1 MAGSVKGIIVEIGGD
16 TSGLQKALS
25 KVNSATSSLSKEL
38 KGINSLL
45 KLDPKNTELLSQKQ
59 TVLNNSIKTTEDK
72 LKQLKDIKEKADQA
86 MASGTQINEE
96 NYRALQR
103 EIINTQNKLSDL
115 KNESS
120 NWTKAGNQLIKWGEN
135 LDKIS
140 SKLDNLG
147 NKLTTR
153 LTVPIVG
160 TFATATKEAIEFESA
175 FTGVTKTVDGTEE
188 QLENLK
194 QGIKDLA
201 KEIPSSTTEIA
212 AVAEAAGQLG
222 IQTDNILSFSKAM
235 IDLGNSTNLTSEE
248 AASQLAKF
256 ANIMQMSQT
265 DFDKLGSAIVD
276 LGNNFATTE
285 ADIVNMAMRLAG
297 AGKQVGLSEGE
308 VLGLSTALSSV
319 GIEAEMGG
327 SAISKAMVKM
337 QNAVELGGGKLNT
350 VLGKT
355 GKSLRDLELLSANNS
370 KDFKELCD
378 SIGMTS
384 TEVKQLITAGTNLE
398 DFAKV
403 SGMTSEQFKKAW
415 QEDAVGALTTFIKGL
430 GDAESKG
437 ESAIT
442 MLSEMGLTE
451 VRLRD
456 SLLRAANAGDLL
468 NTAVET
474 GTKAFEDN
482 VALTK
487 EANKRYA
494 TMESK
499 LKITKNKIKDVA
511 VSLGDK
517 LLPSINKILEKADKW
532 IKKLDNLSDAQKD
545 NIVKIGLMVAAAG
558 PLLKIGSSA
567 ISIIRNVSKGIGTFS
582 KAISLAHNGI
592 GTATGSAATLAK
604 VLQGLTSPAG
614 IAAIGITAAVG
625 IIIAETQKAE
635 QKVRDNFSSMG
646 NSASDFITG
655 IDSATSHLDS
665 FNSTLFAST
674 EEQQELQEQM
684 QEIQDGIT
692 KICKTASDERRDY
705 TQEEITQLDEY
716 FTKLREL
723 KNREIEIQSKIAGA
737 ITQQALTNAE
747 TFKGSLEE
755 YKVQS
760 QEWIK
765 TAQEQANKTISIIEQ
780 GSIEEVAL
788 LNQRYGEQ
796 ATMQNEA
803 YATEYNNLM
812 EQKQQKID
820 LANDEV
826 AKVNEAYANGYYQRS
841 EDNKKFAEVIKQ
853 LNAEAEKENQRHEK
867 QMKMINDTVYTNDI
881 AKNNAIAVEGNS
893 HNLVM
898 EKIYKQAYKD
908 MSEWEAKQLGI
919 WMAQVSNTEMYGGKI
934 NDETKEIISGI
945 INSYDAMPDD
955 TRKAMKN
962 AMQPLLEE
970 MQKQEPSLYAKA
982 SNIANGILNRLK
994 KSFDI
999 HSPSRKTRKI
1009 FNQVMQGSE
1018 LGLEDEKSSLYKKVE
1033 QISSG
1038 LLDKFKSLTLG
1049 EINMG
1054 NLKNNIIDST
1064 KTIFTTPQ
1072 ITFNVQ
1078 KLGEAELQQCFNYV
1092 NRKFGSQY

>member
-59 TVLNNSIKTTEDK
+59 TVLKENIKLTIE
-72 LKQLKDIKEKADQA
+72 
-86 MASGTQINEE
+86 QINNLKEAQRRYIE
-96 NYRALQR
+96 SGGDLNTAEYRKLQR

-115 KNESS
+115 KNGAS
-120 NWTKAGNQLIKWGEN
+120 NWTKAGDQLIKWGEN

-153 LTVPIVG
+153 LTIPIAGIVTAG
-160 TFATATKEAIEFESA
+160 LSYNAEIEKYTTSFATFLGDAKEAEKVINQIKNDAAKSPFDVSSLVRANQMLIATGENGKDAQEVILALGDAVTATGGGNDELTRMASNLQQIKNAGNATAMDIRQFAYAGIDIYGLLADYTGKTTKEVKEMS
-175 FTGVTKTVDGTEE
+175 VSYDVLTEA
-188 QLENLK
+188 LKKANK
-194 QGIKDLA
+194 QGGKYYNAMNNASNTLTGQVNQLKSEVKDMTGELTKSLMPVAKKVVSKA
-201 KEIPSSTTEIA
+201 KEI
-212 AVAEAAGQLG
+212 
-222 IQTDNILSFSKAM
+222 IQ
-235 IDLGNSTNLTSEE
+235 
-248 AASQLAKF
+248 KF
-256 ANIMQMSQT
+256 
-265 DFDKLGSAIVD
+265 
-276 LGNNFATTE
+276 
-285 ADIVNMAMRLAG
+285 
-297 AGKQVGLSEGE
+297 
-308 VLGLSTALSSV
+308 
-319 GIEAEMGG
+319 
-327 SAISKAMVKM
+327 
-337 QNAVELGGGKLNT
+337 
-350 VLGKT
+350 
-355 GKSLRDLELLSANNS
+355 
-370 KDFKELCD
+370 D
-378 SIGMTS
+378 S
-384 TEVKQLITAGTNLE
+384 
-398 DFAKV
+398 
-403 SGMTSEQFKKAW
+403 
-415 QEDAVGALTTFIKGL
+415 
-430 GDAESKG
+430 
-437 ESAIT
+437 
-442 MLSEMGLTE
+442 
-451 VRLRD
+451 
-456 SLLRAANAGDLL
+456 
-468 NTAVET
+468 
-474 GTKAFEDN
+474 
-482 VALTK
+482 
-487 EANKRYA
+487 
-494 TMESK
+494 
-499 LKITKNKIKDVA
+499 
-511 VSLGDK
+511 
-517 LLPSINKILEKADKW
+517 
-532 IKKLDNLSDAQKD
+532 LSDAQKD

-567 ISIIRNVSKGIGTFS
+567 ISIVGNVSKGIGTFS

-812 EQKQQKID
+812 EQKHQKID

-853 LNAEAEKENQRHEK
+853 LNAEAEKENKRYEEE
-867 QMKMINDTVYTNDI
+867 INKI
-881 AKNNAIAVEGNS
+881 NNTISNNVTRRNQAIIDEES
-893 HNLVM
+893 YHNLMM
-898 EKIYKQAYKD
+898 EKIYKQAYKG

-999 HSPSRKTRKI
+999 HSPSKKTRKI

-1078 KLGEAELQQCFNYV
+1078 KLGEAELQQCFNYI